1 MKDVTRSILTI
12 FIIWVIT
19 TGLTL
24 AAFHWYSVSNRNQE
38 PAAICHTCL
47 CNEAAEKCVR
57 DCGSDGMCKVLC
69 AHACSIHN
77 GGKGICPIPKK

>member
-1 MKDVTRSILTI
+1 MKDLTRSILTI

-19 TGLTL
+19 AGLPL
-24 AAFHWYSVSNRNQE
+24 VAFHLINGNQK
-38 PAAICHTCL
+38 PAICHTCL
-47 CNEAAEKCVR
+47 CNEHAEKCVR

-69 AHACSIHN
+69 AHECNVHN